1 MAGPKS
7 SPYLAND
14 PSIGFLF
21 FGAVAVCG
29 IFHAMNTPVI
39 IVHTLEH
46 ARAAIGAAA
55 ELGIPAVLRS
65 APGAASYLGA
75 AVFRDMI
82 AEAAAEYPSAAF
94 TAVLDCDDQ
103 PGLALNALRRGIK
116 AVRVDVAPDV
126 AARIADIAAQTGA
139 VVDNSDGSVLDL
151 LHVEDPAT
159 ACRTWLSADSEKP
172 S

>member
-1 MAGPKS
+1 MSAP
-7 SPYLAND
+7 
-14 PSIGFLF
+14 I
-21 FGAVAVCG
+21 
-29 IFHAMNTPVI
+29 I

-46 ARAAIGAAA
+46 ARAALSAAA
-55 ELGIPAVLRS
+55 DLDSPAVLRS

-75 AVFRDMI
+75 ALFRDMV
-82 AEAAAEYPSAAF
+82 AEAAAEYPTATF

-139 VVDNSDGSVLDL
+139 TLDTSDGPVLDL
-151 LHVEDPAT
+151 LDVEGPAT
-159 ACRTWLSADSEKP
+159 ACRTWLSEKRP
-172 S
+172 